1 MPKRALIVAVSLVAL
16 VFALHLTGGTALVT
30 YLHGLPLY
38 VIIAAIVL
46 HGVLAYR
53 AHAKIAKKHDQ

>member
-16 VFALHLTGGTALVT
+16 VLVIHLAGGTVLVQ

-38 VIIAAIVL
+38 VILAAIVL
-46 HGVLAYR
+46 HGVIAYK
-53 AHAKIAKKHDQ
+53 AHARLAKKHD